1 MEYQQ
6 YVNYFSDI
14 AVRHEDIRH
23 TNPGEAFYTADIE
36 ELITGIR
43 SKINKG
49 SFVMLLVNYNAKLFR
64 DHKVIDLMFFIVK
77 HADSNNFTVQR
88 AIKSEAELIAQ
99 DIIAQISIDA
109 QARTQEARNFFFGS
123 GFAAHDV
130 DVIQTS
136 IRVAADSYY
145 GVQVSMQLKTAYC
158 MKVRPGKI
166 QPPNTGE

>member
-49 SFVMLLVNYNAKLFR
+49 SFVMLLVNYNAKLFP
-64 DHKVIDLMFFIVK
+64 
-77 HADSNNFTVQR
+77 DSNNFTVQR